1 MSSAFLGNDGTAV
14 RQTPAARRL
23 RVLVLRSCRPAQF
36 AAAVAGVRQRHPDA
50 EIVALSHCGH
60 RESLTAAGV
69 DRIVEIPSTRFG
81 ILRLRRVDLR
91 RLRQERFDEAV
102 IPQMTAHHEGHGNL
116 YRVVAAI
123 GARAVTVIRGD
134 DEPFVFNARPFLRY
148 TAKVTCLEAF
158 VWVQRPPFLLALL
171 VAACGVPRRTPE
183 PKGRRRVLHIISS
196 LGVGGA
202 QRQLAE
208 LVNRTPADVYDVDVL
223 VLGSFDGE
231 FARHWF
237 ARSDVRVRY
246 LSEWPRLVSSVLE
259 VRRICAAGKYDVVH
273 TWLFMANVIGVAGA
287 RLART
292 PRVIASVRN
301 LSLWKRTWYRQWWF
315 RAADVL
321 SARAADVV
329 TVNAEALV
337 EDHAGWACYPAD
349 RIHVVHNGLDPAL
362 FRLDRREARS
372 SLLAVAGLPDEAI
385 VIGTVGRMAPE
396 KDHATFLKVIQ
407 AVRQVRADVHAV
419 VVGDGQL
426 RQHLEAEAA
435 ALGIADAVAFV
446 GERTDARRLM
456 AGFDVFVLT
465 STIEGF
471 PNVLLEAAFLG
482 VPAIA
487 SRVGGSPDV
496 LANPDDTFLAADAS
510 AAAQRLLALIDAP
523 AAARENA
530 ERSRE
535 RALALFTADRTA
547 SRWFDLYTPSGAAPL
562 TELAHDASSSLTP
575 SSLSAS

>member
-1 MSSAFLGNDGTAV
+1 MFSAFLRRDGTAV
-14 RQTPAARRL
+14 RESPAARR

-36 AAAVAGVRQRHPDA
+36 AAAVAAVRQRHPDA
-50 EIVALSHCGH
+50 EIVALSHVGH

-69 DRIVEIPSTRFG
+69 DRIVEIPGTRFG
-81 ILRLRRVDLR
+81 ILRLRRRDLYRLR
-91 RLRQERFDEAV
+91 RERFDEAV
-102 IPQMTAHHEGHGNL
+102 VPQMTAHHDGHGNL
-116 YRVVAAI
+116 YRIVAGI

-134 DEPFVFNARPFLRY
+134 EQPLACGAGRFFRHTF
-148 TAKVTCLEAF
+148 KVSCLEAF

-171 VAACGVPRRTPE
+171 AAACCVPRRTAE
-183 PKGRRRVLHIISS
+183 PKARRRVLHIISS

-208 LVNRTPADVYDVDVL
+208 LVNRTPADAYDVDVL

-231 FARHWF
+231 FARQWF
-237 ARSDVRVRY
+237 ARPDVRVTY

-321 SARAADVV
+321 SSRAADVV

-337 EDHAGWACYPAD
+337 TDHAGWSCYSAD
-349 RIHVVHNGLDPAL
+349 RIRVVHNGLDPAL

-372 SLLAVAGLPDEAI
+372 ALLAVAGLKEDAI

-407 AVRQVRADVHAV
+407 AVRQARTDVHAV

-426 RQHLEAEAA
+426 RQLLEAEAA

-487 SRVGGSPDV
+487 TRVGGSPDV
-496 LANPDDTFLAADAS
+496 LADSDDTFLAGDAS
-510 AAAQRLLALIDAP
+510 AAARRLLALIAAP
-523 AAARENA
+523 AAARDNA

-547 SRWFDLYTPSGAAPL
+547 SRWFELYAPDRAAGL
-562 TELAHDASSSLTP
+562 TELAHDASSLAS
-575 SSLSAS
+575 SSLPAS